1 MFHSASS
8 PPSPSGSPGT
18 TPVASLDLCGCRST
32 RLQPKPPQ
40 LTPTTV
46 GLAPPAVHLHTCHQ
60 RPLSAYAQGDC
71 AAMGDPGPL
80 QLLVGPGK
88 ALSPVTRLHHCTHPL
103 LDSAAVH
110 LHTPSLTSITSL
122 HRHVPI
128 LRESSHS
135 SAHQQPVC
143 PQLAPTRTPSVCSY
157 HYMYVCLQPAPA
169 TIQALSS

>member
-1 MFHSASS
+1 
-8 PPSPSGSPGT
+8 
-18 TPVASLDLCGCRST
+18 
-32 RLQPKPPQ
+32 
-40 LTPTTV
+40 
-46 GLAPPAVHLHTCHQ
+46 
-60 RPLSAYAQGDC
+60 
-71 AAMGDPGPL
+71 MGDPGPL

-128 LRESSHS
+128 LRESSHG

-157 HYMYVCLQPAPA
+157 HYMYVCNQPQPLYRPLAASPHSQVYA
-169 TIQALSS
+169 HHQLWPPLLSALIPRHWTW